1 MASFEEL
8 LKKDGKL
15 VYRTRGVSMLPML
28 HENRD
33 LVIIRVPVSRLKR
46 YDVALYRREG
56 AYVLHRVIGVEE
68 GYYRILGDNTYAVE
82 LVPDSEVIGVLTSFV
97 RKGKTYQVTD
107 AKYRAYVRFWQGI
120 FRSGRRLSSALRPL
134 HVRRSGWESAG
145 NDKNRNDKNDEDRI
159 VKRKDVTDQ

>member
-107 AKYRAYVRFWQGI
+107 TKYRAYVRFWQGI
-120 FRSGRRLSSALRPL
+120 YPIRKAAFLCLKAAARTAKRLGIRR
-134 HVRRSGWESAG
+134 
-145 NDKNRNDKNDEDRI
+145 
-159 VKRKDVTDQ
+159 KR